1 MPALQSKAACLCLP
15 ARGRTARA
23 DPAGLSTAAGRR
35 GVKARHAHLD
45 TWAIMEVLIGGTYA
59 DVLEEIMRRSGAG
72 SYSLVVS
79 QAALGEADAVIL
91 RRGPGAAR
99 MLLALL
105 ALLAD
110 HRVDPGRCMPP
121 VDAAVLSIVNELA
134 AVAPELD
141 MTDRIILAHAL
152 ADPCSVFFITG
163 DRSLLENK
171 AIARYEAWLR
181 KQGRRCEE
189 LAIIRPVEASRVS

>member
-1 MPALQSKAACLCLP
+1 MS
-15 ARGRTARA
+15 RGM
-23 DPAGLSTAAGRR
+23 SERR
-35 GVKARHAHLD
+35 RVHLD
-45 TWAIMEVLIGGTYA
+45 TWAAMEILLGGKYA
-59 DVLEEIMRRSGAG
+59 DILRDIMRRSGAG

-121 VDAAVLSIVNELA
+121 LNAAVLSIVIELMRA
-134 AVAPELD
+134 APELD

-152 ADPCSVFFITG
+152 ADPDSAFFITG
-163 DRSLLENK
+163 DHAMLENNTIK
-171 AIARYEAWLR
+171 RYEAQLR
-181 KQGRRCEE
+181 KQGRRNTKLEIMSP
-189 LAIIRPVEASRVS
+189 LEASRVF